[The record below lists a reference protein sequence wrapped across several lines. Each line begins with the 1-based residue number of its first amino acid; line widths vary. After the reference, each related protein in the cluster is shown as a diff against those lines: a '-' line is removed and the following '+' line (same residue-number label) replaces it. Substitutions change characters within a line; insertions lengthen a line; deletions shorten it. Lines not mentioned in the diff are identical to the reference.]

1 MCLTLRPWNEDPT
14 CVHFTSVSELGTRKK
29 KSMDQG
35 TSGLAR
41 QRLMAKRGSWDFYSH
56 HLAFS
61 VQDHRLL
68 LGPLGPATWS
78 VYQLGSN
85 QDNRNPFRCLQEG
98 KIIQGNDYST
108 DKGTETQKRA
118 ER

>member
-1 MCLTLRPWNEDPT
+1 MCLALRPWNEDPT
-14 CVHFTSVSELGTRKK
+14 CVHFTSVSELGTQKK

-61 VQDHRLL
+61 VQDHRLVPYL
-68 LGPLGPATWS
+68 VPLVQPLGQCINWDLTRTIGTPS
-78 VYQLGSN
+78 GVY
-85 QDNRNPFRCLQEG
+85 
-98 KIIQGNDYST
+98 
-108 DKGTETQKRA
+108 KR
-118 ER
+118 EK